1 MRRILASPVIA
12 RNEVKLTAY
21 AKPPTLL
28 DAPRIRGTLR
38 AALLSVI
45 HLCAYLRR
53 DGRFGSYLLYRRLAF
68 SSKIK
73 TDANCKF
80 DEFNF

>member
-1 MRRILASPVIA
+1 LRRILASPVIA

-38 AALLSVI
+38 AALLS
-45 HLCAYLRR
+45 ALRFTPMR
-53 DGRFGSYLLYRRLAF
+53 ILAVVSARIATRFLLI
-68 SSKIK
+68 KIK
-73 TDANCKF
+73 TDVNCKF
-80 DEFNF
+80 DEFNFSC